1 MRDSL
6 TSIYRAFTDSS
17 KFIDFARDLI
27 PTSSP
32 LYDPWQIACA
42 NTRIR
47 WKRLE
52 RSHDNMIM
60 SRVLNIKNLNDAQIE
75 VLIED
80 FKKCQKVIETEKTQ
94 RQILEELR
102 Y

>member
-1 MRDSL
+1 M
-6 TSIYRAFTDSS
+6 
-17 KFIDFARDLI
+17 DLI
-27 PTSSP
+27 PPSSP

-47 WKRLE
+47 WNRME

-60 SRVLNIKNLNDAQIE
+60 SRVLNIKELNDTQIE
-75 VLIED
+75 VLID
-80 FKKCQKVIETEKTQ
+80 DLKKCQKVIETEKKQ
-94 RQILEELR
+94 RQILEALR